1 MMRRTKNVRKGGS
14 VGLKG
19 LALLYLSLKISAQG
33 NNLSPSSS
41 VDGEIGQHFQLVL
54 ETTCRCQCHSRC

>member
-19 LALLYLSLKISAQG
+19 LAPLCLSLKISAQV

-41 VDGEIGQHFQLVL
+41 VDGEIGRHFQLVL
-54 ETTCRCQCHSRC
+54 DTTCRYQCQSRC